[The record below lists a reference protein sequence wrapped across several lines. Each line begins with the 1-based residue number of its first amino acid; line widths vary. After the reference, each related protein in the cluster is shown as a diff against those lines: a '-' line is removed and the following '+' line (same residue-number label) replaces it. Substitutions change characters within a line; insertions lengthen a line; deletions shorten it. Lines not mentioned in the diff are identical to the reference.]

1 MYSRELDGQELT
13 LAASGWTYG
22 QTFVLLDRETQTL
35 WFPVSEGLKGIQG
48 KHFRR
53 VLPEMD
59 FSRTTWGRWLR
70 EHPES
75 RILP

>member
-1 MYSRELDGQELT
+1 MYSRRIDGRVLT

-22 QTFVLLDRETQTL
+22 QTFVLTDRETQSL

-48 KHFRR
+48 ELFRR
-53 VLPEMD
+53 VLPPLES
-59 FSRTTWGRWLR
+59 SRTTWGEWV
-70 EHPES
+70 ETHPDS